1 MYQPQK
7 LHFGCVPHT
16 YILFIL
22 WNSRLHLFLLIL
34 FHHMFAFVFCMF
46 RINYWIS
53 KFPSRSIKYLPTDL
67 RTLCNCLQM
76 PPTCSC
82 IITIIWWF
90 IWQLLN
96 TACLC
101 WSTFSAN
108 TCSITL
114 NWFYTVVM
122 LLLLK
127 VFVSTQR
134 NVELFL
140 PWTSFQTAKRFFE
153 PVAVGESTAVW
164 RAVKNEVN

>member
-1 MYQPQK
+1 MFLILIFCSYSWNVC
-7 LHFGCVPHT
+7 LHFV
-16 YILFIL
+16 
-22 WNSRLHLFLLIL
+22 LLIL
-34 FHHMFAFVFCMF
+34 FYYMLAFVFCMCH
-46 RINYWIS
+46 INYWIS
-53 KFPSRSIKYLPTDL
+53 KLPLGSVKYLPPDL

-76 PPTCSC
+76 LPRRSC

-90 IWQLLN
+90 IWQILQYYINITLL
-96 TACLC
+96 L

-108 TCSITL
+108 TCTKTL

-140 PWTSFQTAKRFFE
+140 PWTCFQRAKRFFE
-153 PVAVGESTAVW
+153 PVAVSESTAVW